1 MKDEPIGDFLQTEKF
16 ISSYDDS
23 PKLIGKM
30 KIIYYINCH
39 FFGLF
44 QMHVH
49 GYRFR
54 MYLACLI
61 TLFEIA
67 KRSNVAKKLLIKS
80 IQECSIHFVSFV
92 VQFCLQEC
100 ICSCFVMIIRK
111 CLFCFFL
118 C

>member
-1 MKDEPIGDFLQTEKF
+1 M
-16 ISSYDDS
+16 S
-23 PKLIGKM
+23 
-30 KIIYYINCH
+30 NCH

-49 GYRFR
+49 GYIFR
-54 MYLACLI
+54 MYVACLT

-67 KRSNVAKKLLIKS
+67 ERSNIAKNHLINS
-80 IQECSIHFVSFV
+80 IQECPIQFVSFV

-100 ICSCFVMIIRK
+100 ILCSCFVMIIRK
-111 CLFCFFL
+111 CIFCVSL

>member
-1 MKDEPIGDFLQTEKF
+1 MSVI
-16 ISSYDDS
+16 
-23 PKLIGKM
+23 
-30 KIIYYINCH
+30 

-54 MYLACLI
+54 MYLACL
-61 TLFEIA
+61 TTHFETA
-67 KRSNVAKKLLIKS
+67 KRSYIAKKLLIKS
-80 IQECSIHFVSFV
+80 IQECSIQFVSFV

-100 ICSCFVMIIRK
+100 ICSCFVIIIRK

-118 C
+118 S

>member
-1 MKDEPIGDFLQTEKF
+1 MST
-16 ISSYDDS
+16 
-23 PKLIGKM
+23 
-30 KIIYYINCH
+30 NCH

-54 MYLACLI
+54 MYLACL
-61 TLFEIA
+61 TTHFETA
-67 KRSNVAKKLLIKS
+67 KRSYIAKKLLIKS
-80 IQECSIHFVSFV
+80 VQECSIQFVSFV